1 MFAGM
6 LAGLLVVSVFSPPV
20 RDDLQVPTPGDRAP
34 FRTGTGCVVFKT
46 TEVACPDDATSLNIL
61 ASKHK

>member
-6 LAGLLVVSVFSPPV
+6 LTGLLVVSVFSPPV
-20 RDDLQVPTPGDRAP
+20 RDDLQVPTPGEKAP
-34 FRTGTGCVVFKT
+34 FRTGAGCVVFKT
-46 TEVACPDDATSLNIL
+46 TEVPCADGATSLNLL